1 MVWLNRLTFLFS
13 LFFSSSNLFSNEL
26 NDDEQMYFN
35 FIDLNNDDQI
45 SLLEVNQSI
54 SLIFQIVDLN
64 QDGFISKVEISEL
77 KNIIDSLK
85 WVFGEE

>member
-1 MVWLNRLTFLFS
+1 MVWLNRLILLFS
-13 LFFSSSNLFSNEL
+13 LLFSSSNLFSNEL

-35 FIDLNNDDQI
+35 FIDLNNDDPI
-45 SLLEVNQSI
+45 WLLEVNQSI

-64 QDGFISKVEISEL
+64 QDGFISKVEIGEL

>member
-35 FIDLNNDDQI
+35 FIDLNKDDQI

-77 KNIIDSLK
+77 RNIIDSLK
-85 WVFGEE
+85 

>member
-85 WVFGEE
+85 